1 MNIEVNAEHNSAS
14 IQRLPMVDFPRK
26 SSENDL
32 ASNKQWLKFLQIAFV
47 VAAVALFI
55 FARMADSGD
64 YKSGDRSDT
73 LQTFVHVILPWFL
86 IPGLIGVF
94 ILILKYGAKHG
105 VILPRDPS
113 LPSTDAISQVH
124 GFPVIQNI
132 PEHVPPLDGPRQYR
146 IEGVHKQTK
155 MGISKYIQA
164 DSAAN
169 AKVKAELEDIVVTS
183 VKKIQ
188 V

>member
-1 MNIEVNAEHNSAS
+1 M
-14 IQRLPMVDFPRK
+14 
-26 SSENDL
+26 

-47 VAAVALFI
+47 IAVVALFI

-64 YKSGDRSDT
+64 YKSGDRSDI

-94 ILILKYGAKHG
+94 ILMLKYGIKHG

-113 LPSTDAISQVH
+113 HPRTDAVSRTP
-124 GFPVIQNI
+124 GFPVIQKTLEDI
-132 PEHVPPLDGPRQYR
+132 PPSTGSGRYR
-146 IEGVHKQTK
+146 IDGVDRETK
-155 MGISKYIQA
+155 LGMTFHIES

-169 AKVKAELEDIVVTS
+169 AKVKAEHKGLIVTS
-183 VKKIQ
+183 VQKE
-188 V
+188 